1 MENVEEME
9 TQISVIENSHKQ
21 QILSI
26 HENMQQLVYDCNAIV
41 VTEEDKEAYDK
52 AVELKRLV
60 KKTHVAIESKRK
72 ELKQPI
78 IDYGKRLDE
87 FTKTIYEPLKN
98 AELLVKQKMEVY
110 EKRQEEIK
118 LQRKLEEEEK
128 QKAVEL
134 IESKLRNLNSIL
146 EKINGAKN
154 KSELDGIMNYL
165 ESVNLSEFGDKSGDA
180 GFILNQLK
188 LTCSMASRFI
198 ESQQDV
204 VNEEPKVEK
213 PVFETVTEEV
223 VYSIPKID
231 EMPVNQPQV
240 FHSSE
245 EEILISESPNLFT
258 ENETIKEEEPTIHEE
273 PLSDMGFQW
282 DIPKIET
289 SLSNQEIEAISKEIV
304 IKSELQISNAIYGI
318 EQNCSSL
325 LNYYYPELKDSES
338 IIKIKYKVKELFG
351 NQLITTHFKSIN
363 NYKF

>member
-118 LQRKLEEEEK
+118 LQRKLEDERR

-134 IESKLRNLNSIL
+134 VESKLRNLNSML

-165 ESVNLSEFGDKSGDA
+165 ESVNLSEFGEKSGDA

-204 VNEEPKVEK
+204 VKEEPKFEK

-223 VYSIPKID
+223 IYSIPTID

-245 EEILISESPNLFT
+245 EEILVSESPNLFT
-258 ENETIKEEEPTIHEE
+258 ENIETIKDEEPIIKEE
-273 PLSDMGFQW
+273 PLSDTGFQW
-282 DIPKIET
+282 DIPKLNN
-289 SLSNQEIEAISKEIV
+289 SLSNEEIDAISNEFLERSRI
-304 IKSELQISNAIYGI
+304 QIENVIYGI
-318 EQNCSSL
+318 NSNCNSQFKF
-325 LNYYYPELKDSES
+325 YYPELKDEES
-338 IIKIKYKVKELFG
+338 INKIKNKVKELFA
-351 NQLITTHFKSIN
+351 NQLIITNFKSL
-363 NYKF
+363 